1 MAAAIFHRGGTDVA
15 AVVPFVPLIGGVL
28 GLGASLLSRPK
39 AAAAAPKAL
48 PLPTRNEAAERA
60 AQNDSLARREG
71 TRANRRTG
79 YGGAEASTGAKTS
92 LLGR

>member
-1 MAAAIFHRGGTDVA
+1 MAAVA
-15 AVVPFVPLIGGVL
+15 PFAPIIGGVL

-39 AAAAAPKAL
+39 VETPKAL
-48 PLPTRNEAAERA
+48 PVPTRNEAAERA
-60 AQNDSLARREG
+60 AVNDDLARRQG

-79 YGGAEASTGAKTS
+79 YGGAEASTGQKTS

>member
-1 MAAAIFHRGGTDVA
+1 MSVGALLSPI
-15 AVVPFVPLIGGVL
+15 IGGVV
-28 GLGASLLSRPK
+28 GAAGSLLSRKKVKTPQ
-39 AAAAAPKAL
+39 AQ

-60 AQNDSLARREG
+60 ALNDNLARREG

-79 YGGAEASTGAKTS
+79 YGGAEANTGAKTS

>member
-1 MAAAIFHRGGTDVA
+1 MGFVA
-15 AVVPFVPLIGGVL
+15 PFAPIIGGVL

-39 AAAAAPKAL
+39 IDKPKVLAV
-48 PLPTRNEAAERA
+48 PTRNAAAEQA
-60 AQNDSLARREG
+60 ALNDDLARRTG

-79 YGGAEASTGAKTS
+79 YGGAEASTSPKTS